1 MNPVTDFAMRPQAH
15 GCASMLL
22 MAIAAPTAFAQAPAL
37 GTPTARHLGDHP
49 AVVVQRLQRTVGYDY
64 TSKFYPHP
72 AWLYLLRDAPGEV
85 ERMHLAARAAV
96 IDTTPDDEIAHG
108 PIARR

>member
-1 MNPVTDFAMRPQAH
+1 MNPATDFAMRLQAH
-15 GCASMLL
+15 RYASMML
-22 MAIAAPTAFAQAPAL
+22 MAIAAPTAFAQAHAP

-64 TSKFYPHP
+64 ASKFYPHP
-72 AWLYLLRDAPGEV
+72 AGLYLLRASPDELEA
-85 ERMHLAARAAV
+85 MHRAARTAV
-96 IDTTPDDEIAHG
+96 IDTTPDDEFARG

>member
-1 MNPVTDFAMRPQAH
+1 MKPQAH
-15 GCASMLL
+15 RYASMLL
-22 MAIAAPTAFAQAPAL
+22 MAIAAPTAFAQSPAF
-37 GTPTARHLGDHP
+37 GTPTARLLGDHP

-64 TSKFYPHP
+64 SSKFYPHP
-72 AWLYLLRDAPGEV
+72 AWPVPPARHSPDEL

-96 IDTTPDDEIAHG
+96 IDTTPDNEFAHA

>member
-1 MNPVTDFAMRPQAH
+1 MNPVKDFAMRPQTH
-15 GCASMLL
+15 GCALMLL

-49 AVVVQRLQRTVGYDY
+49 AVVVQRVQRTLGYDY

-72 AWLYLLRDAPGEV
+72 AWLYLLRDSPDEL

-96 IDTTPDDEIAHG
+96 IDTAPDDEVAHG